1 MCDETVAEIA
11 VVSTTP
17 HGQSQGVALPRHDR
31 PAPDNTRDQRSRK
44 TGGMK
49 MLTKGVIVVAVTVVL
64 AGAGVGVYSVSQ
76 TGNATAENAVPDGTE
91 KRIPVVLTPA
101 KEMTFESTVV
111 VSGNVQAKNYAL
123 VSARIPGSLD
133 AVYVDEG
140 DLVESNKTRLFQTD
154 SLKLTKAVA
163 MGEQGLTVAEYSV
176 REKEASLEQMLAD
189 KEQAKVDLERYR
201 ELIRH
206 NAVPRQLVE
215 QQESRFKQSS
225 AMVKHSEALLA
236 LEKTKLE
243 QARVSLTMAQKDL
256 ADALVIAPISGRVSQ
271 RFMEPGEMAA
281 AGTPVVK
288 IEDLSVLEISVFLP
302 EEYYARVEPGKTRM
316 RIEVSGIDL
325 GVQPVTYKSPTVN
338 PKLRTFEVKGLVE
351 SPPPG
356 VAPGCLAEVAIV
368 MDQRTGVGVPTV
380 AIGQRGGHSVVFIV
394 EGEQAR
400 MVQVKTGRE
409 ISGWTEIVEGDVTAQ
424 TPVLT
429 MGQQLVEDG
438 TLVSVVKEASQ

>member
-1 MCDETVAEIA
+1 MCDKTVAEIA
-11 VVSTTP
+11 AVSTAP
-17 HGQSQGVALPRHDR
+17 HGQSQGAALRRHDR
-31 PAPDNTRDQRSRK
+31 PATDNTRDQRSRK
-44 TGGMK
+44 TGRMK
-49 MLTKGVIVVAVTVVL
+49 MLTKGVIIVVAVTVVL

-76 TGNATAENAVPDGTE
+76 TGNATAENAVPEGTE

-101 KEMTFESTVV
+101 KEMAFESTVV

-140 DLVESNKTRLFQTD
+140 DLVEATKTRLFQTD

-163 MGEQGLTVAEYSV
+163 MGEQDLKVAEFSV
-176 REKEASLEQMLAD
+176 KEKEASLEQMLAD

-201 ELIRH
+201 DLILH

-243 QARVSLTMAQKDL
+243 QARVSLTMTQKDL

-271 RFMEPGEMAA
+271 RFVEPGEMAA

-302 EEYYARVEPGKTRM
+302 EEFYARVEPGKTQM

-338 PKLRTFEVKGLVE
+338 AKLRTFEVKGLVE
-351 SPPPG
+351 PPPG

-368 MDQRTGVGVPTV
+368 MDERSGVGVPAA

-400 MVQVKTGRE
+400 MVEVKTGRT
-409 ISGWTEIVEGDVTAQ
+409 ISGWVEIVEGEVSDR

-429 MGQQLVEDG
+429 MGQHLVEDG
-438 TLVSVVKEASQ
+438 TPVSPAQEATQ

>member
-1 MCDETVAEIA
+1 
-11 VVSTTP
+11 
-17 HGQSQGVALPRHDR
+17 
-31 PAPDNTRDQRSRK
+31 
-44 TGGMK
+44 
-49 MLTKGVIVVAVTVVL
+49 MLTKGVIAVAGIVVL
-64 AGAGVGVYSVSQ
+64 AGLGVGAYSMRPAGET
-76 TGNATAENAVPDGTE
+76 TGDNGESEQGG
-91 KRIPVVLTPA
+91 KRIPVVLAPA

-123 VSARIPGSLD
+123 VSARIPGPLD

-140 DLVESNKTRLFQTD
+140 DLVEANTTKLFQTD
-154 SLKLTKAVA
+154 SLKLAKAVA
-163 MGEQGLTVAEYSV
+163 MAEQGVTVAEHSV
-176 REKEASLEQMLAD
+176 REKEASLEQVLAD

-201 ELIRH
+201 ELLRR
-206 NAVPRQLVE
+206 NAVPRQLFE

-243 QARVSLTMAQKDL
+243 QDRVSLTMAQKDL

-288 IEDLSVLEISVFLP
+288 IEDLSVLEICVFLP

-368 MDQRTGVGVPTV
+368 MDQRSGVGVPGA
-380 AIGQRGGHSVVFIV
+380 AIGQRGGHSVVFLV
-394 EGEQAR
+394 EGAQAR

-409 ISGWTEIVEGDVTAQ
+409 MNGWTEIVEGDVTAQ

-429 MGQQLVEDG
+429 MGQHLVEEG
-438 TLVSVVKEASQ
+438 TPVSVVKEAAR